1 MSTQTRGHRPAFG
14 ANELTLENVVP
25 IELYPIGDQR
35 IHRGCSQI
43 TGRVV
48 PPRIRPAVVIT
59 TSERQRDRVRQRDS
73 ERAQRNN
80 QATVESAGRGTWSKA
95 LTHRIGCTCWDWYVL
110 TAE

>member
-1 MSTQTRGHRPAFG
+1 MSTQTLGHRPAFG

-59 TSERQRDRVRQRDS
+59 TSERQRDRET
-73 ERAQRNN
+73 ER
-80 QATVESAGRGTWSKA
+80 W
-95 LTHRIGCTCWDWYVL
+95 
-110 TAE
+110 